1 MPIACVFHVRMLS
14 RLDYPQQSV
23 FANGQHVV
31 ASVDPAVRFPYESL
45 HDCCTL
51 EVVVMNL
58 ETKDIFT
65 GNELLTQLAEQL
77 GFRCMEERFRN
88 LIFTVEPCLSGYIVD
103 PKAATIH

>member
-1 MPIACVFHVRMLS
+1 MPIAWICYVRKLS
-14 RLDYPQQSV
+14 RVDHPQHPV

-31 ASVDPAVRFPYESL
+31 VIVDPAARSPYESL

-51 EVVVMNL
+51 EVVVVNL